1 MDLFS
6 YPKCSCT
13 FEKQRTHQ
21 WKSSGSSSSIKPSIL
36 CVDLCREDTETK
48 SHSKLCLLSVNISS
62 WKRHCHGIV
71 QSCINSCNFVLLFD
85 PCSLCPGCWIVQ
97 LSRTG
102 LKILCIG
109 IACDVSSHAPDMS
122 HMNKSGMPC
131 NSLLYLKTNKGSF
144 SMRIPHSE
152 LSFAI
157 KNLKNILNIIFKKK
171 ICESLK
177 SYISFPVQ
185 TDAHWVLF
193 LNVLIYSWMT

>member
-1 MDLFS
+1 MKVFLHAMDTSS

-13 FEKQRTHQ
+13 FEKQRIHQ
-21 WKSSGSSSSIKPSIL
+21 AKNSGSSSSIKPSIL
-36 CVDLCREDTETK
+36 CVHLHREDTDTK

-62 WKRHCHGIV
+62 YKMHCHGIV

-102 LKILCIG
+102 LKFLCIS

-131 NSLLYLKTNKGSF
+131 DSLLGLKTNKGSF
-144 SMRIPHSE
+144 SMRIQHRKV
-152 LSFAI
+152 SFAI
-157 KNLKNILNIIFKKK
+157 RNLKNI
-171 ICESLK
+171 
-177 SYISFPVQ
+177 
-185 TDAHWVLF
+185 
-193 LNVLIYSWMT
+193 